1 MQERALSRGCHRQGF
16 NAAAP
21 IDALA
26 AELYGQTST
35 VAVTAGLHATGAD
48 PDAMLLAVC
57 TLQQLGS
64 AWLRSIQG
72 PLEPI
77 LMCGLLALPAAVA
90 QGWAHN
96 AVMAFSYVLWEGA

>member
-35 VAVTAGLHATGAD
+35 VAVTAGLHAAGAD
-48 PDAMLLAVC
+48 PDAMLLAVG

-90 QGWAHN
+90 QGWARN